1 MFAPPLYI
9 VRKLNLTYIINHDYN
24 IQISQEEEERFY
36 VKQGD
41 NMLFRQI
48 RLLTYESNEYNRFV
62 VFVDCVGGQNKKA
75 AMKRLIQHGFRI
87 GKQEFV
93 LSERSASMVRQG
105 ILSFVDRRLA
115 HDLDV
120 RITMGIQIQE
130 TVLSKFYAYRGL
142 MYSSCH
148 CIENWYPTI
157 VVVPDCFVTIPNQNI
172 KYVYDR
178 KIQFKDRKTGAD
190 REWVQKD
197 IAETTR
203 DIEINA
209 FDGCG
214 IAHPKIMQE
223 IQRRLGSETPVTSVV
238 WRMPYFKGVLNQMDY
253 ETFLQNAGYGL
264 LKTFGAWNTMS
275 AQGLNPRLLRVRA
288 CTRGTSILRRPARLR
303 TGRNTGTSSR
313 RTSTALALQS
323 GSLTLTQ
330 NRYTPAATTRFCRT
344 WICR

>member
-1 MFAPPLYI
+1 MIYNC
-9 VRKLNLTYIINHDYN
+9 KL
-24 IQISQEEEERFY
+24 
-36 VKQGD
+36 K
-41 NMLFRQI
+41 
-48 RLLTYESNEYNRFV
+48 LL
-62 VFVDCVGGQNKKA
+62 
-75 AMKRLIQHGFRI
+75 
-87 GKQEFV
+87 
-93 LSERSASMVRQG
+93 
-105 ILSFVDRRLA
+105 RLA
-115 HDLDV
+115 NAEEQTRNFTL
-120 RITMGIQIQE
+120 I
-130 TVLSKFYAYRGL
+130 AAL

-253 ETFLQNAGYGL
+253 ETFFAERGVRFIKDIWGVEHDGQ
-264 LKTFGAWNTMS
+264 
-275 AQGLNPRLLRVRA
+275 PR
-288 CTRGTSILRRPARLR
+288 G
-303 TGRNTGTSSR
+303 
-313 RTSTALALQS
+313 
-323 GSLTLTQ
+323 
-330 NRYTPAATTRFCRT
+330 
-344 WICR
+344 

>member
-75 AMKRLIQHGFRI
+75 AMKRLIQHGFKI

-120 RITMGIQIQE
+120 RITMGIQLDK
-130 TVLSKFYAYRGL
+130 TVLAKMMSYRGL
-142 MYSSCH
+142 CFSSCH

-253 ETFLQNAGYGL
+253 ETF
-264 LKTFGAWNTMS
+264 FC
-275 AQGLNPRLLRVRA
+275 R
-288 CTRGTSILRRPARLR
+288 TRGTIHQRHL
-303 TGRNTGTSSR
+303 GRGTR
-313 RTSTALALQS
+313 CQPR
-323 GSLTLTQ
+323 G
-330 NRYTPAATTRFCRT
+330 
-344 WICR
+344 